1 MAKDTRLAEVLFEF
15 RHLGN
20 SVQVN
25 AIDPDTG
32 TEVSMVGDP
41 RAGEHVLKQAAMRKL
56 AFVLAK
62 RRAAGQD
69 DA

>member
-1 MAKDTRLAEVLFEF
+1 MAKDTRLSEVLFEF

-41 RAGEHVLKQAAMRKL
+41 RAGEQVLKQAAMRKL
-56 AFVLAK
+56 VFVLAK
-62 RRAAGQD
+62 RRRQEQS